1 MYTELDQLYN
11 MDIIRTNFNQEKL
24 LQELLTSNLIDSK
37 TIKIPKGRHFDTVT
51 DTQEHIYYL
60 ERGIAHLSY
69 ENKSLAVLIDQQ
81 FIGLGTVLDFK
92 EKTFDIQAYTECEL
106 LMFDRK
112 QVMELLF
119 SMQEGMLY
127 LYLYEKDLQQSL
139 LEKIDLLYQ
148 KGSVRLIKTFQTLC
162 HSCGHISKDGNWI
175 SIPRCFTIKR
185 IADMTNLSPRS
196 VSDFSEELIA
206 KKIII
211 KEAGQFIIHIERL
224 DTLNNKNNIL

>member
-24 LQELLTSNLIDSK
+24 LQELLISNLVDST
-37 TIKIPKGRHFDTVT
+37 TIKIPKSRYFDTVT
-51 DTQEHIYYL
+51 DTHEHIYYL
-60 ERGIAHLSY
+60 EHGIAHLSY
-69 ENKSLAVLIDQQ
+69 KKKSLAVLMDHQ
-81 FIGLGTVLDFK
+81 FIGLGTVLDFQ
-92 EKTFDIQAYTECEL
+92 EKNFDIQAYTECEL

-127 LYLYEKDLQQSL
+127 LYLYEKDLQKTL

-148 KGSVRLIKTFQTLC
+148 KGTVRLTKTFQTLC
-162 HSCGHISKDGNWI
+162 RACGDISKDGHWV

-206 KKIII
+206 KKIIK
-211 KEAGQFIIHIERL
+211 KEAGQFIINNEQFNK
-224 DTLNNKNNIL
+224 LNSKNKKL

>member
-24 LQELLTSNLIDSK
+24 LHELLTSSLVDST
-37 TIKIPKGRHFDTVT
+37 TIMIPKNRYFDTVT

-60 ERGIAHLSY
+60 EHGIAHLSY
-69 ENKSLAVLIDQQ
+69 ENESLAVLIDHQ
-81 FIGLGTVLDFK
+81 FIGLGTVLDFQ
-92 EKTFDIQAYTECEL
+92 EKTFDIQAYTDCEL

-127 LYLYEKDLQQSL
+127 LYLYEKDLQKAL

-148 KGSVRLIKTFQTLC
+148 KGSVRLLKTFQTLC
-162 HSCGHISKDGNWI
+162 HACGDISKDGYWV

-206 KKIII
+206 KKIIK
-211 KEAGQFIIHIERL
+211 KEAGQFIIHTKNIE
-224 DTLNNKNNIL
+224 